1 MLTSVQRRE
10 KIWDVVRVAS
20 GNFLEMY
27 DFFVY
32 GYFAVYIAKTFFP
45 ADNEFVSLMLSLG
58 TFAAGFLMRP
68 LGGLFLGSYIDRKGR
83 RTGLIVTLGLMAVGT
98 FTIALTPGYNTIGL
112 AGPLLVLGGRLI
124 QGFSAGVELGG
135 VSVYL
140 AEIATPGHR
149 GFYCAW
155 QSASQQVAVIFAS
168 LLGVLLNTIIP
179 ASQMAAWGWR
189 IPVLIGCLIVPL
201 ILILRRSLKETEE
214 FASRKRHPTAGEV
227 LRIIGDNWVLVLSGL
242 LLSSLTTTTFY
253 LITAYT
259 PTFGKTVLQFRD
271 IDSLTVTLCV
281 GFSNLFWLPVGGA
294 ISDRIGRRPMLLAI
308 PSAAILTAYPLMH
321 WLVNNPSFGNLLI
334 VQLWFSLIFG
344 TYNGAMIP
352 FLTEMMPPLVRT
364 AGFSLAFSC
373 ATAIFGGM
381 TPAVCTYL
389 IHATGNPAM
398 PGAWLTV
405 PALLALVSAF
415 LTRPHRELAP
425 PRVAGAPA

>member
-1 MLTSVQRRE
+1 MLTAAERRE
-10 KIWDVVRVAS
+10 KIWDVVRVSS

-32 GYFAVYIAKTFFP
+32 GYFAIYIAKAFFP
-45 ADNEFVSLMLSLG
+45 TGNAYTSLMLSLG

-68 LGGLFLGSYIDRKGR
+68 LGGLILGSYIDRKGR
-83 RTGLIVTLGLMAVGT
+83 RTGLILTLGLMAIGT
-98 FTIALTPGYNTIGL
+98 FTIAFTPGYNTIGL
-112 AGPLLVLGGRLI
+112 LAPLLVLGGRLI

-168 LLGVLLNTIIP
+168 LLGVLVNTLIP
-179 ASQMAAWGWR
+179 AEQMAAWGWR
-189 IPVLIGCLIVPL
+189 IPILIGCLIIPL
-201 ILILRRSLKETEE
+201 ILILRRQLKETEA
-214 FASRKRHPTAGEV
+214 FDAQKHHPTAPEV
-227 LRIIGDNWVLVLSGL
+227 LRIIGDNWTVVVEGV

-259 PTFGKTVLQFRD
+259 PTFGKNVLHFAD
-271 IDSLTVTLCV
+271 VDSLIVTLCV
-281 GFSNLFWLPVGGA
+281 GFSNLFWLPVGGS
-294 ISDRIGRRPMLLAI
+294 ISDRVGRRPMLLVI
-308 PSAAILTAYPLMH
+308 PSLAILTAYPAMS
-321 WLVNNPSFGNLLI
+321 WLVSNPSFGHLLI
-334 VQLWFSLIFG
+334 VQLWFSFIFG

-364 AGFSLAFSC
+364 AGFSLAFSF

-389 IHATGNPAM
+389 IHVTDNPAM

-405 PALLALVSAF
+405 PALLALISA
-415 LTRPHRELAP
+415 LLA
-425 PRVAGAPA
+425 RVRMQDAPAPAGAPA

>member
-32 GYFAVYIAKTFFP
+32 GYFAVYVAKTFFP

-68 LGGLFLGSYIDRKGR
+68 LGGLFPGSYIDRKGR

-214 FASRKRHPTAGEV
+214 FASRKRHPTVGEV

-259 PTFGKTVLQFRD
+259 PTFGKTVLHFRD

-308 PSAAILTAYPLMH
+308 PSPAILTAYPLMH

-352 FLTEMMPPLVRT
+352 FLTERMPPLVRT

-398 PGAWLTV
+398 PGAWLTL

-415 LTRPHRELAP
+415 LTRPYRELAP

>member
-1 MLTSVQRRE
+1 MLTPEQRRE
-10 KIWDVVRVAS
+10 KIWDVVRVSS

-45 ADNEFVSLMLSLG
+45 TGNAFSSLMLSLG

-68 LGGLFLGSYIDRKGR
+68 LGGLILGSYIDRKGR
-83 RTGLIVTLGLMAVGT
+83 RTGLILTLGLMAIGT
-98 FTIALTPGYNTIGL
+98 FTIALTPGYETIGL
-112 AGPLLVLGGRLI
+112 IAPLIVLAGRLI

-140 AEIATPGHR
+140 SEIATPGHR
-149 GFYCAW
+149 GFYCSF

-168 LLGVLLNTIIP
+168 LLGVLVNTLIP
-179 ASQMAAWGWR
+179 AEQMAAWGWR
-189 IPVLIGCLIVPL
+189 IPILVGCLIIPL
-201 ILILRRSLKETEE
+201 ILILRRSLKETDD
-214 FASRKRHPTAGEV
+214 FKARKHHPSPSEV
-227 LRIIGDNWVLVLSGL
+227 LRIIADNWALVLSGVM
-242 LLSSLTTTTFY
+242 LSSLTTTTFY

-259 PTFGKTVLQFRD
+259 PTYGKSVLHFTD
-271 IDSLTVTLCV
+271 IQSLLITLCI

-294 ISDRIGRRPMLLAI
+294 ISDRIGRRPMLIAI
-308 PSAAILTAYPLMH
+308 PAVAIITAYPLMS
-321 WLVNNPSFGNLLI
+321 WLVSDPSFAHLLM
-334 VQLWFSLIFG
+334 VLLWFSVIFG

-364 AGFSLAFSC
+364 AGFSLAFSG

-398 PGAWLTV
+398 PGAWLTF
-405 PALLALVSAF
+405 PALLALGAAF
-415 LTRPHRELAP
+415 LTRPYTQTTPSA
-425 PRVAGAPA
+425 AGVPA